1 MKTLIL
7 RFFIENWH
15 RKLISLIL
23 AMIIWMVISNSMSVN
38 KILPNIPVRFTNL
51 PPEKTIEGM
60 QVNGLLNK
68 RISLTVVGN
77 KTALDDLSSKDLEVV
92 IDAAGKPDEWI
103 ATITKKNLVSL
114 NSDFDAAKIISRVI
128 PHEMIVR
135 QSKLV
140 TEKIPVLVTQPIGE
154 PPKGYRFLDVWPY
167 QLSITVNG
175 PEEAVKSLKSRG
187 LKLTFNLAD
196 ITRSELDT
204 LQSSK
209 NNEPS
214 DEISYYVPNSW
225 KKIALPLLSENAVE
239 IDDPLA
245 KALRIDFSRQDMLPI
260 DFPIPVTVFF
270 APKFS
275 SVLNPE
281 TYTLATNNFIVKK
294 NGIKLV
300 NVPLYAKGVS
310 RLFLD
315 TVKDLVQLVVIATPK
330 TENETPLWN
339 MQFVYPIELEDRYVA
354 KVMSESSDEMVDVQP
369 HHREDYLRNRFRGYM
384 NRFRLY
390 TPSNQKLSL
399 KIELQGSNISV
410 TPTNYQ

>member
-1 MKTLIL
+1 MKTIVL
-7 RFFIENWH
+7 RFLIENWH

-23 AMIIWMVISNSMSVN
+23 AMIIWMVISNSMSVS
-38 KILPNIPVRFTNL
+38 KVLPNIPVRFTNL

-77 KTALDDLSSKDLEVV
+77 KSALDELSSKDLEVV
-92 IDAAGKPDEWI
+92 IDASGKPSEWI
-103 ATITKKNLVSL
+103 ATVTKKNLVSL
-114 NSDFDAAKIISRVI
+114 NSDFDAAKIISRVH

-154 PPKGYRFLDVWPY
+154 PPKGYQFLDVWPY
-167 QLSITVNG
+167 QLSVTVNG
-175 PEEAVKSLKSRG
+175 PEEAVKSLRNRG

-196 ITRSELDT
+196 ISKSELNT
-204 LQSSK
+204 LQS
-209 NNEPS
+209 NGGS
-214 DEISYYVPNSW
+214 DEVSYYVPNSW
-225 KKIALPLLSENAVE
+225 KKIALPLLSETAVE

-260 DFPIPVTVFF
+260 GFSIPVTVFYP
-270 APKFS
+270 PKFS
-275 SVLNPE
+275 ATLNPE
-281 TYTLATNNFIVKK
+281 TYNLATNDFIVKK
-294 NGIKLV
+294 HGIKLV

-315 TVKDLVQLVVIATPK
+315 TVKDMVQLVVIASPK
-330 TENETPLWN
+330 TESETPLWN
-339 MQFVYPIELEDRYVA
+339 MQFVYPVELEDRYVA
-354 KVMSESSDEMVDVQP
+354 KVMSESNDEMADVQP

-390 TPSNQKLSL
+390 TPGNNKLAL
-399 KIELQGSNISV
+399 KIELQANTISI
-410 TPTNYQ
+410 TPSNYQ